1 MKKKIGRNEICPCG
15 SGKRFKN
22 CCGRKQG
29 QSAVARSTNSGL
41 IMAIS
46 AVVLIALGALWYNSR
61 SNSNATTTTGNVPQN
76 LPYNS
81 GALPGIAP
89 AASYTEIPGIDLS
102 TLSDL
107 QRKTVLE
114 RANRQNCTCGCGYT
128 IAGCRH
134 LDTACGTSLPLAQQ
148 IVAQVRAGS

>member
-1 MKKKIGRNEICPCG
+1 VKKKVGRNDNCPCG
-15 SGKRFKN
+15 SGEEFKN
-22 CCGRKQG
+22 CCGKKG
-29 QSAVARSTNSGL
+29 QKSLSTRSNSGWYVA
-41 IMAIS
+41 AILTG
-46 AVVLIALGALWYNSR
+46 VLIVLAVLFYNSR
-61 SNSNATTTTGNVPQN
+61 SSSNSTRTASNIPLN

-81 GALPGIAP
+81 GVAGIIP
-89 AASYTEIPGIDLS
+89 TNSYTEIPGIDFS

-134 LDTACGTSLPLAQQ
+134 LDTTCGTNLPLAQQ